1 MEIGY
6 IYVIIEREFIKTN
19 EKIYKIGKTGHEK
32 FKRFNQY
39 PKNSILLYYQKTND
53 YENMEKQIL
62 LKLKEKFIQKKNIGN
77 EYFDGNIVEI
87 VKEIIEI
94 IFSNCEEYITESKEE
109 IKNYYESINSKFKT
123 DSEIFKEMWEKA
135 NNPNITDKE
144 YLEIAKEDDRH
155 IAKRYEA
162 YKEIVKLGI
171 IEKYIMTEKIIKNKN
186 YKDKPEKYKL
196 FFYGEYNALKYIIN
210 CVSNDMDLGDYWNEE
225 NNKYMKIAGEFFY
238 KFDNNEIDF
247 MSRYLNNQI
256 PKIFQRRIDYIW
268 NGIGSWEC

>member
-1 MEIGY
+1 MNTGN
-6 IYVIIEREFIKTN
+6 IYVIIEREFIKTD
-19 EKIYKIGKTGHEK
+19 EKIYKICKTRQEN
-32 FKRFNQY
+32 FNRFNQY

-53 YENMEKQIL
+53 YENMEKKIL
-62 LKLKEKFIQKKNIGN
+62 LKLKEKFIQKKNIGK
-77 EYFDGNIVEI
+77 EYFNGNIVEI

-94 IFSNCEEYITESKEE
+94 IFPNCEEYITESKEE
-109 IKNYYESINSKFKT
+109 IKKYYESINSKIKS

-135 NNPNITDKE
+135 DNPNITDEE

-155 IAKRYEA
+155 IANRYEA

-210 CVSNDMDLGDYWNEE
+210 CVSNDMDFGDYYDEE

-238 KFDNNEIDF
+238 KLSNNETDF
-247 MSRYLNNQI
+247 MSRYLDFQI

-268 NGIGSWEC
+268 DGIGNWKC

>member
-1 MEIGY
+1 MNTGY
-6 IYVIIEREFIKTN
+6 IYVIIEREFIKTD
-19 EKIYKIGKTGHEK
+19 EKIYKIGKTGQEN
-32 FKRFNQY
+32 FNRFNQY

-53 YENMEKQIL
+53 YENMEKKIL
-62 LKLKEKFIQKKNIGN
+62 LKLKEKFIQKKNIGK
-77 EYFDGNIVEI
+77 EYFNGNIVEI

-94 IFSNCEEYITESKEE
+94 IFPNCEEYITESKEE
-109 IKNYYESINSKFKT
+109 IKKYYESINSKFKS

-135 NNPNITDKE
+135 DNPNITDEE

-155 IAKRYEA
+155 IANRYEA

-196 FFYGEYNALKYIIN
+196 FFYGEYNALKYIII
-210 CVSNDMDLGDYWNEE
+210 CVSNDMDFGDYYDEE

-238 KFDNNEIDF
+238 KLSNNETDF
-247 MSRYLNNQI
+247 MSRYLDFQI

-268 NGIGSWEC
+268 DGIGNWKC

>member
-1 MEIGY
+1 
-6 IYVIIEREFIKTN
+6 
-19 EKIYKIGKTGHEK
+19 
-32 FKRFNQY
+32 
-39 PKNSILLYYQKTND
+39 
-53 YENMEKQIL
+53 MEKKIL

-77 EYFDGNIVEI
+77 EYFNGNIVEI

-94 IFSNCEEYITESKEE
+94 IFPNCEKYITESKEE
-109 IKNYYESINSKFKT
+109 IIKYYESINSKFKN
-123 DSEIFKEMWEKA
+123 DSEIFNEMCEKA
-135 NNPNITDKE
+135 YNPNITDEE

-171 IEKYIMTEKIIKNKN
+171 IEKYLMAEKIIKNKN

-210 CVSNDMDLGDYWNEE
+210 CVSNDMDFGDYYEKE

-238 KFDNNEIDF
+238 KLSDNETDF
-247 MSRYLNNQI
+247 MLRYLDNQVI
-256 PKIFQRRIDYIW
+256 NQNGKEKKDYMLIQVIKKICILK
-268 NGIGSWEC
+268 